1 MSAPQARCWLWSQTK
16 PRGHSSPA
24 KPPHCGGSGAPASAG
39 EEPLSG
45 VLSDASGRVLPASA
59 KTPVSAFAPASAT
72 GCPPASGD
80 VAASGVGALPL
91 SSVGVIGSEAQASAR
106 AKQEASAGRA
116 MRSPGAQAAH
126 ALDRRLPTQ
135 FAQSVAALP
144 LVGRAACDRA
154 PAVAPALKE
163 ARAVDGRFAGAGAW
177 VLGSTFAGC
186 HYAATP

>member
-1 MSAPQARCWLWSQTK
+1 MARGRQARAL
-16 PRGHSSPA
+16 GPA
-24 KPPHCGGSGAPASAG
+24 
-39 EEPLSG
+39 
-45 VLSDASGRVLPASA
+45 
-59 KTPVSAFAPASAT
+59 
-72 GCPPASGD
+72 
-80 VAASGVGALPL
+80 VAAAEGAKREAREAAAAAEVAEAAAAAAEQAVAAAEAALAAAATPEEKAAAEEAL
-91 SSVGVIGSEAQASAR
+91 AEAQASAR

-154 PAVAPALKE
+154 PTVAPALKE
-163 ARAVDGRFAGAGAW
+163 ARAVDGRFAGAGAR